1 MSCPNHLATSFEVA
15 FIFVGVVVGNS
26 PAYILEIEIM
36 AAIKTNTAAAVAT
49 LPSREQFIAEYL
61 ASKANPDNRVGLLT
75 RLTNFVEDKTVD
87 MVADSTRLA
96 GRVSAAASAAG
107 DGFHQAAA
115 VEHARQAER
124 MAIRLGL

>member
-1 MSCPNHLATSFEVA
+1 MA

-26 PAYILEIEIM
+26 PAYTLEIEIM
-36 AAIKTNTAAAVAT
+36 ANVKNNTAAVAT
-49 LPSREQFIAEYL
+49 LPSREQFIAQYL
-61 ASKANPDNRVGLLT
+61 ASKANPANRVGLLT
-75 RLTNFVEDKTVD
+75 RLTNFVEDTTVD
-87 MVADSTRLA
+87 MVADSTRFA

>member
-36 AAIKTNTAAAVAT
+36 AAIKTNTAAVAT
-49 LPSREQFIAEYL
+49 LPSREQFIAQYL
-61 ASKANPDNRVGLLT
+61 ASKANPANRASLFT
-75 RLTNFVEDKTVD
+75 RTVAFIENSAVD
-87 MVADSTRLA
+87 AVADSTRLA

>member
-1 MSCPNHLATSFEVA
+1 MSCPNHIATSFEVA
-15 FIFVGVVVGNS
+15 FIFVCVVVGNS
-26 PAYILEIEIM
+26 PAYTLEIEIM
-36 AAIKTNTAAAVAT
+36 ANVKTNTAAVAT
-49 LPSREQFIAEYL
+49 LPTREQFIAQYL
-61 ASKANPDNRVGLLT
+61 ASKSHPKNNVGLLT
-75 RLTNFVEDKTVD
+75 RFTTFVENSAVD
-87 MVADSTRLA
+87 AVADSTRLA

>member
-1 MSCPNHLATSFEVA
+1 MANVKNA
-15 FIFVGVVVGNS
+15 
-26 PAYILEIEIM
+26 PAS
-36 AAIKTNTAAAVAT
+36 

-61 ASKANPDNRVGLLT
+61 ASKTNPRNNVGLLT
-75 RLTNFVEDKTVD
+75 RLGSFIENTAVD
-87 MVADSTRLA
+87 AVADSTRLA

-115 VEHARQAER
+115 IEHARQAER

>member
-1 MSCPNHLATSFEVA
+1 MSCPNHIATSFEVA
-15 FIFVGVVVGNS
+15 FIFVCVVVGNS
-26 PAYILEIEIM
+26 PAYTLEIEIM
-36 AAIKTNTAAAVAT
+36 ANVKTNTVPAT
-49 LPSREQFIAEYL
+49 LPTREQFIAEYL
-61 ASKANPDNRVGLLT
+61 ASKSHPKNNVGLLT

-87 MVADSTRLA
+87 AVADSTRLA

>member
-1 MSCPNHLATSFEVA
+1 MSGIVPT
-15 FIFVGVVVGNS
+15 
-26 PAYILEIEIM
+26 YTLEIEIM
-36 AAIKTNTAAAVAT
+36 ANVKTNTASVAT

-61 ASKANPDNRVGLLT
+61 ASKTHPKNGQGVVSRIKAA
-75 RLTNFVEDKTVD
+75 VENAVVD
-87 MVADSTRLA
+87 TVADSTRIA

-115 VEHARQAER
+115 LEHARQAER

>member
-26 PAYILEIEIM
+26 PAYTLEIEIM
-36 AAIKTNTAAAVAT
+36 ANVKTNTVPAT
-49 LPSREQFIAEYL
+49 LPSREQFIAQYL
-61 ASKANPDNRVGLLT
+61 ASKANPANRVGLLT
-75 RLTNFVEDKTVD
+75 RLTNFVEDTTVD

-96 GRVSAAASAAG
+96 GRISAAASAAG

>member
-1 MSCPNHLATSFEVA
+1 MKSSSCPNHIATSFEVA

-26 PAYILEIEIM
+26 PAYTLEIEIM
-36 AAIKTNTAAAVAT
+36 ANVKNAPAS

-61 ASKANPDNRVGLLT
+61 ASKTNPANRVGLFT
-75 RLTNFVEDKTVD
+75 RTVAFIENSAVD

>member
-1 MSCPNHLATSFEVA
+1 
-15 FIFVGVVVGNS
+15 
-26 PAYILEIEIM
+26 M
-36 AAIKTNTAAAVAT
+36 AATKTNTSAAVAT
-49 LPSREQFIAEYL
+49 LPTREQFIAQYL
-61 ASKANPDNRVGLLT
+61 ASKANPANRVGLMT
-75 RLTNFVEDKTVD
+75 RLTTFIENSAVD
-87 MVADSTRLA
+87 AVADSTRLA